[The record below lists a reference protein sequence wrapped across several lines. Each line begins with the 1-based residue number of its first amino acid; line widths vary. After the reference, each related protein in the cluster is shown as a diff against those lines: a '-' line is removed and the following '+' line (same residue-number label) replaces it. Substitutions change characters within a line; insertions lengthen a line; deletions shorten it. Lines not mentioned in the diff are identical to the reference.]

1 MAFGTLSQYS
11 GLFKDVFA
19 DKLSDVVPSFALLQ
33 DDIPFRN
40 SKRVGELFSQ
50 PILVQRSHS
59 ATYLASADG
68 TVTLNPVLASKTVEA
83 QITGSQIVFRDA
95 IDYEAAFA
103 SEGDQAAFTPAMK
116 LTVEALWEGSHHRI
130 EADLLY
136 GQDTNGLG
144 TVNGVP
150 AADVVIFDV
159 AQFAEGLWTGMEGAE
174 LEIFSSDLATKRD
187 GVGRDTVTT
196 AAPGFYTITAVD
208 LDNNTIT
215 VDDDQNIADNDVI
228 FFRTQRTTSAFKTM
242 AGLHT
247 WLTNTGTIANV
258 SASSFN
264 LWKPVTID
272 ALNGAFSFDLV
283 LQGCARVSMRG
294 AMGTMCCYCHPL
306 AWANA
311 MQDLAATVR
320 RNHKDVKEY
329 ILGAES
335 ICFYTGTGKV
345 FIKAHPMVKPGFA
358 YTIPLSTG
366 EGGGENGAYQ
376 RIGATDLTFVTQQ
389 GRGSRTS
396 GTSYFEKLPNTNAVE
411 VQTYSHQA
419 LYSNKPARGFVII
432 NIVNTLP

>member
-1 MAFGTLSQYS
+1 MAFGTIAQYS

-33 DDIPFRN
+33 DDIPFRT
-40 SKRVGELFSQ
+40 SKRTGELFSQ

-59 ATYLASADG
+59 ATYLAAEAG

-83 QITGSQIVFRDA
+83 QLKGSQIVFRDA
-95 IDYEAAFA
+95 IDYEAGFG

-116 LTVEALWEGSHHRI
+116 LTVEALWEASHHRI

-144 TVNGVP
+144 TVSGAP
-150 AADVVIFDV
+150 ATNVITIDT
-159 AQFAEGLWTGMEGAE
+159 AQFAEGLWAGMEGAE
-174 LEIFSSDLATKRD
+174 LEIFDSALTTKRT
-187 GVGRDTVTT
+187 GIGTDTVGT
-196 AAPGFYTITAVD
+196 GFYTITAVD
-208 LDNNTIT
+208 LDNGTIT
-215 VDDDQNIADNDVI
+215 VDDDQNVADNDVL
-228 FFRTQRTTSAFKTM
+228 FFRTQRTTSAFNTM
-242 AGLHT
+242 AGLHK

-258 SASSFN
+258 SAATYN
-264 LWKPVTID
+264 LWKPVSLS
-272 ALNGAFSFDLV
+272 AGNAAFSFDLV

-294 AMGTMCCYCHPL
+294 AMGAMCCYVHPL

-311 MQDLAATVR
+311 MTDLSATVR
-320 RNHKDVKEY
+320 RNHKDIKEY

-345 FIKAHPMVKPGFA
+345 FIKAHPMVKPNFA
-358 YTIPLSTG
+358 YCVPLSTG
-366 EGGGENGAYQ
+366 EGGGENGAYS
-376 RIGATDLTFVTQQ
+376 RVGATDLTFVTQQ

-419 LYSNKPARGFVII
+419 IYSSKPARGFII
-432 NIVNTLP
+432 TGIVNTAA

>member
-1 MAFGTLSQYS
+1 MAFGSLTQYN

-33 DDIPFRN
+33 DDIPFKN

-59 ATYLASADG
+59 ATYLSSADG

-116 LTVEALWEGSHHRI
+116 LTVEALWEASHHRI

-136 GQDTNGLG
+136 GQDANGLAVVDG
-144 TVNGVP
+144 APV
-150 AADVVIFDV
+150 ADVITILTS
-159 AQFAEGLWTGMEGAE
+159 QFAEGLWTGMEGAE
-174 LEIFSSDLATKRD
+174 LEIFDTLLTTQRT
-187 GVGRDTVTT
+187 GVGSDSVGV
-196 AAPGFYTITAVD
+196 GFYTIVAVD
-208 LDNNTIT
+208 LDAGTIT
-215 VDDDQNIADNDVI
+215 VDDDQNIVDTDVI
-228 FFRTQRTTSAFKTM
+228 FFRSQRTTSAFKSM
-242 AGLHT
+242 AGLHK

-258 SASSFN
+258 SAASFN
-264 LWKPVTID
+264 LWKPVTIS
-272 ALNGAFSFDLV
+272 AGNAAFSFDLV

-294 AMGTMCCYCHPL
+294 AMGTMCCYVHPL

-311 MQDLAATVR
+311 MSDLAATVR

-335 ICFYTGTGKV
+335 ICFYTGVGKV
-345 FIKAHPMVKPGFA
+345 FIKSHPMVKPGFA
-358 YTIPLSTG
+358 YCVPLSTG
-366 EGGGENGAYQ
+366 EGGGENGSYY

-419 LYSNKPARGFVII
+419 LYSSKPARGFIVTD
-432 NIVNTLP
+432 IVNTAP